1 MEHISTTT
9 LIVTLIVMVVIS
21 AYFSG
26 SETGMMTLNRYRLR
40 HMAKQGNRQAK
51 RVEKLLRKP
60 DRLISLVLIGN
71 NLVNILAS
79 ALGTIVGMRLYGDAG
94 VAIATGVLTFVV
106 LVFAEV
112 LPKTI
117 AALYPEKVAYPSSL
131 LLAPLQILM
140 MPLVWLLNT
149 ITRILM
155 RMMGIKTDIVISGA
169 LSKDELRTIVNESR
183 SQISRRNQDMLLSV
197 LDLEK
202 VSVDDI
208 MVPRNDIVGINI
220 NDDWKS
226 IVRQLTHSPH
236 GRIVLYRDTL
246 DDEIKDRAFF
256 ANPVL
261 TGAVDKAK
269 NAGKAVH
276 IMGLLSAGGVHSHE
290 DHIMAMVELAAERG
304 AEKIY
309 LHAFLDGRDTPP
321 RSAESSLKK
330 FEEKFAALGKGRVA
344 SIIGRY
350 YAMDRDNRWDRVEK
364 AYDLLT
370 LAQGEFQ
377 ADTAVAGLQ
386 AAYARDENDEFVK
399 ATVIRAEGQPDAAME
414 DGDALIFMNFRAD
427 RAREITR
434 AFVNADFDGFA
445 RKKVVNVDFVMLT
458 EYAADIKTAV
468 AYPPASLVNTFGEWM
483 AKNDKTQLRIS
494 ETEKYA
500 HVTFFFNGGVEE
512 SFKGEDRILIN
523 SPKVATYDL
532 QPEMSSAELT
542 EKLVAAIKSGKYD
555 TIICNYPNGDM
566 VGHTGVMEAAVKA
579 VEALDHCVEEVAKA
593 VESVGGQL
601 LITADHGNAEQMR
614 DPATGQAHTA
624 HTNLPVPLIYVGD
637 KNVKAVEGGK
647 LSDIAPTMLSLMG
660 MEIPQEMTGKPLFIV
675 E

>member
-1 MEHISTTT
+1 MSVSKKPMVLVILDGYGYREDSQDNAIFSAKTPVMDALWAKRPHT
-9 LIVTLIVMVVIS
+9 LID
-21 AYFSG
+21 ASG
-26 SETGMMTLNRYRLR
+26 LEVGL
-40 HMAKQGNRQAK
+40 
-51 RVEKLLRKP
+51 P
-60 DRLISLVLIGN
+60 DRQMGN
-71 NLVNILAS
+71 SEVGHVNL
-79 ALGTIVGMRLYGDAG
+79 
-94 VAIATGVLTFVV
+94 
-106 LVFAEV
+106 
-112 LPKTI
+112 
-117 AALYPEKVAYPSSL
+117 
-131 LLAPLQILM
+131 
-140 MPLVWLLNT
+140 
-149 ITRILM
+149 
-155 RMMGIKTDIVISGA
+155 GA
-169 LSKDELRTIVNESR
+169 
-183 SQISRRNQDMLLSV
+183 
-197 LDLEK
+197 
-202 VSVDDI
+202 
-208 MVPRNDIVGINI
+208 
-220 NDDWKS
+220 
-226 IVRQLTHSPH
+226 
-236 GRIVLYRDTL
+236 GRIVYQDLTRL
-246 DDEIKDRAFF
+246 DVEIKERTFF

-261 TGAVDKAK
+261 TDAVDQAK
-269 NAGKAVH
+269 NVGKAVH

-290 DHIMAMVELAAERG
+290 DHIMAMVEMAAERG
-304 AEKIY
+304 ADKIY

-321 RSAESSLKK
+321 RSAEHSLQK

-350 YAMDRDNRWDRVEK
+350 YAMDRDNRWDRVEQ
-364 AYDLLT
+364 AYDLMT
-370 LAQGEFQ
+370 LAKGEFQ
-377 ADTAVAGLQ
+377 FATAVEGLQ

-399 ATVIRAEGQPDAAME
+399 ATVIRAEGQADAAME
-414 DGDALIFMNFRAD
+414 DGDTLIFMNFRAD

-445 RKKVVNVDFVMLT
+445 RKKVVNLNFVMLT

-468 AYPPASLVNTFGEWM
+468 AYPPASLANTFGEWM
-483 AKNDKTQLRIS
+483 AKNEKTQLRIS

-512 SFKGEDRILIN
+512 PFKGEDRILIN

-542 EKLVAAIKSGKYD
+542 EKLVAAIESGKYD

-579 VEALDHCVEEVAKA
+579 VEALDHCVEQVTKA

-614 DPATGQAHTA
+614 DPSTGQAHTA
-624 HTNLPVPLIYVGD
+624 HTNLPVPLIYVGG

-647 LSDIAPTMLSLMG
+647 LSDIAPTMLTLMG